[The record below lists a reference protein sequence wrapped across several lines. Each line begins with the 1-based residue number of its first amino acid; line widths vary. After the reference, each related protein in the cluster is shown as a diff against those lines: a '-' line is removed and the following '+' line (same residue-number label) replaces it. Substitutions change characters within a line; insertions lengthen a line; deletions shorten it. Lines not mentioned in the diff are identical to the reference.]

1 MRDVSLVDT
10 CQVTKRTVSGDREDG
25 RDEPWTA
32 RDARDGLLIVASM
45 LGALAVLFGVLAVI
59 GYVLVYLFGFPD
71 LPIE

>member
-10 CQVTKRTVSGDREDG
+10 CQVTNATVNGDREDG
-25 RDEPWTA
+25 RDEPWTS

-71 LPIE
+71 FPIE